1 MNKHVRLLIILT
13 SITLGLF
20 TEPVSVYAQGESSW
34 WMKIFRAE
42 CDTTQVVLTDSST
55 TNKDDLFENQF
66 DSIVLL
72 NEELPVLN
80 KRLGTGSIQIY
91 MDSSIMDINESSMA
105 TVKSLKGYRVQIHFG
120 DLESARSV
128 RAKCRRQ
135 IPNQKVYMESIA
147 PNYIVSVGNFRDRWG
162 AEFALESLEKLYPT
176 AVIVP
181 TDIELPKL

>member
-1 MNKHVRLLIILT
+1 MNKHVRLLIILI

-20 TEPVSVYAQGESSW
+20 AEPVSVCAQGESSW
-34 WMKIFRAE
+34 WMKIFRTE
-42 CDTTQVVLTDSST
+42 CDTTQFVIPDSS
-55 TNKDDLFENQF
+55 TNKDDLFENQL
-66 DSIVLL
+66 DSIELL
-72 NEELPVLN
+72 NEELPVLK
-80 KRLGTGSIQIY
+80 KRLGIGSIQIY

-105 TVKSLKGYRVQIHFG
+105 AVKPLKGYRVQIHFG

-128 RAKCRRQ
+128 RAKCRWQ

-162 AEFALESLEKLYPT
+162 AEVALESLQKLYPT